1 MKHVT
6 VLLFFA
12 MLFTSC
18 SFPVTKTINALQSFP
33 DDSPQLKKIVIHSF
47 GTVKFS
53 GLLGVTKQEDSLY
66 YVLLD
71 ATGIKLLEAYVKNE
85 GEYIVKSGLNK
96 LIDSSLPRIL
106 AQSLWRIYIIEPA
119 ELPCSKYF
127 FQKLCREKMS
137 LNTWKKHSDKGPF
150 THWSVY
156 SKGDGNPFITLS
168 QPWIGL
174 QITLSEVSD

>member
-1 MKHVT
+1 MKHIIA
-6 VLLFFA
+6 LLIFA

-47 GTVKFS
+47 GAVKFS
-53 GLLGVTKQEDSLY
+53 GLLGVMKHKDGLY

-71 ATGIKLLEAYVKNE
+71 ATGIKLLEADVKNE

-96 LIDSSLPRIL
+96 LIDSSLPGIL

-127 FQKLCREKMS
+127 FQQICREQMS
-137 LNTWKKHSDKGPF
+137 HNTWIKYSDKGPF

-156 SKGDGNPFITLS
+156 SEGDVNPFVTLS

-174 QITLSEVSD
+174 QITLSKVPE